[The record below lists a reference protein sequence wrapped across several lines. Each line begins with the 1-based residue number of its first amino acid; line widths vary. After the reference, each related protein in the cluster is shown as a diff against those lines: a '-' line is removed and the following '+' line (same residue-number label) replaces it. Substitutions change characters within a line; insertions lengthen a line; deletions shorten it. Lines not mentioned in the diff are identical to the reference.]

1 MRLTDDEMRDVFAR
15 AEETQA
21 AALHG
26 DGVSRELETVIQA
39 GEEVGL
45 TRSAIELAL
54 RERLDLLAKPPA
66 SGDLVFAKSAD
77 GKFYIARVVA
87 ASPDGIRV
95 QFLRGGDQTL
105 ALSDL
110 RPCSFVPGS
119 RVVCPWPWWG
129 PWTCTVLSYDADR
142 ERIKV
147 TDGWGETRVFPIAD
161 VWLESARS
169 PEQRSARTKLYIT
182 LLGSGVGIGA
192 LIGSL
197 LTAFLAR

>member
-15 AEETQA
+15 AEEIQA
-21 AALHG
+21 AAVRG
-26 DGVSRELETVIQA
+26 EGASRELEAVIQA

-66 SGDLVFAKSAD
+66 AGDLVFAKSAD
-77 GKFYIARVVA
+77 GKFYIARVLA
-87 ASPDGIRV
+87 ASSDAIRV
-95 QFLRGGDQTL
+95 QFLRGGEHTL

-129 PWTCTVLSYDADR
+129 PWTCTVLSYDADKQ
-142 ERIKV
+142 RIKV

-161 VWLESARS
+161 VWLDSARR
-169 PEQRSARTKLYIT
+169 PEETSARTKLYIT
-182 LLGSGVGIGA
+182 LLGSGVGIGT

-197 LTAFLAR
+197 LTALLGR

>member
-15 AEETQA
+15 AEEIQA
-21 AALHG
+21 AALRG
-26 DGVSRELETVIQA
+26 DGASRELETVIQA

-77 GKFYIARVVA
+77 GKFYIARVLS
-87 ASPDGIRV
+87 ASADAIRV
-95 QFLRGGDQTL
+95 QFLRGGEHTL
-105 ALSDL
+105 ALTDL

-142 ERIKV
+142 QRIKV
-147 TDGWGETRVFPIAD
+147 TDGWGETRGFPIAD
-161 VWLESARS
+161 VWLDSARR
-169 PEQRSARTKLYIT
+169 PEQTSARTKLYIT

-197 LTAFLAR
+197 LTALLGR

>member
-1 MRLTDDEMRDVFAR
+1 LRLTDDEMRDVFAR
-15 AEETQA
+15 AEEIQA
-21 AALHG
+21 AALRG
-26 DGVSRELETVIQA
+26 DGVSRELEAVIQA

-66 SGDLVFAKSAD
+66 SGDLVFGKSAD
-77 GKFYIARVVA
+77 GKFYIARVQS
-87 ASPDGIRV
+87 ASADGIRV
-95 QFLRGGDQTL
+95 QFLRGGERTL
-105 ALSDL
+105 VLSDL

-142 ERIKV
+142 QRIKV
-147 TDGWGETRVFPIAD
+147 TDGWGETRTFPIAD
-161 VWLESARS
+161 VWLDSARR
-169 PEQRSARTKLYIT
+169 PEETSARTKLYIT
-182 LLGSGVGIGA
+182 LLGSGVAIGT

-197 LTAFLAR
+197 LTALLGR

>member
-15 AEETQA
+15 AEEIQA
-21 AALHG
+21 TSLPGA
-26 DGVSRELETVIQA
+26 GVGRELEAVIQA

-54 RERLDLLAKPPA
+54 RERLDILAKPPG

-77 GKFYIARVVA
+77 GKFYIARVLAVA
-87 ASPDGIRV
+87 ADGIRV
-95 QFLRGGDQTL
+95 QFLRGGEQTMG
-105 ALSDL
+105 LSDL

-129 PWTCTVLSYDADR
+129 PWTCTVLSYDAHKQ
-142 ERIKV
+142 RIKV

-161 VWLESARS
+161 VWLDSARRS
-169 PEQRSARTKLYIT
+169 EQTSARTKLYIT

-192 LIGSL
+192 LVGSL
-197 LTAFLAR
+197 LTALLGR